1 MRGDRPYL
9 TGLIDA
15 VDAILDDLEHLHLDD
30 LRRVPVA
37 YASRLER
44 LSARLPAEVRS
55 ELSTGIPISS
65 LMESLY
71 TVQGKLM
78 TRRSARSGYAFR
90 EDAATPGPIGGFRWS
105 AFV

>member
-1 MRGDRPYL
+1 MRVDRRYL

-30 LRRVPVA
+30 LRRVPIA
-37 YASRLER
+37 YAPRLER
-44 LSARLPAEVRS
+44 LTARLPAEVRS
-55 ELSTGIPISS
+55 ELRTGIPISC

-78 TRRSARSGYAFR
+78 TRRSSRTGEVVREESAAR
-90 EDAATPGPIGGFRWS
+90 GPISGFRWS
-105 AFV
+105 AFL